1 MQQDLFNRQSQT
13 SESQISE
20 SHAGESPAAEPLATG
35 MQLPES
41 LRTYLDY
48 WPEFLSPRHLS
59 QLLPYLLDEIDWSRP
74 ELFVFG
80 KWHPIPRQQAWFGD
94 EGTTYEYSGKTMLA
108 KGWTKP
114 LYWLKQRIEA
124 QTGFEFNSTLLNLYL
139 DGEDKMGW
147 HADDEPELGIDPAVA
162 IVSLGEER
170 DIQFRQGKKGPT
182 TSLNLQSGSLLVMSP
197 GMQRQ
202 FQHQIPSRKN
212 VQGER
217 FSLTFRYLIT

>member
-13 SESQISE
+13 SES
-20 SHAGESPAAEPLATG
+20 HAGESQAAESLAAE

-41 LRTYLDY
+41 LRMYLAY

-124 QTGFEFNSTLLNLYL
+124 QTGFEFNSTLLNLYQ

-147 HADDEPELGIDPAVA
+147 HADDEPELGPAPAVA
-162 IVSLGEER
+162 IVSIGAER
-170 DIQFRQGKKGPT
+170 DIQFRRGKSGSA
-182 TSLNLQSGSLLVMSP
+182 TSLSLPSGSLFIMKP
-197 GMQRQ
+197 GMQNQ
-202 FQHQIPSRKN
+202 FQHQIPVRKS
-212 VQGER
+212 VASPR
-217 FSLTFRYLIT
+217 VSLTFRNLIY